1 MEQSSFETWRA
12 AALSIGLTCMVVGA
26 GLAAAFL

>member
-1 MEQSSFETWRA
+1 MDSSYETWRA
-12 AALSIGLTCMVVGA
+12 AAISIGLTCMVVGA